1 MKDYQNLTKEFMMSH
16 LKVEKEAGKEIY
28 PAFAGLKLMGDE
40 GRETDE
46 SRLKKCCNL
55 FNGANCLLP
64 VCKSLECGNASAG
77 VLAW

>member
-1 MKDYQNLTKEFMMSH
+1 MKDYQNLTKEFVMSH

-46 SRLKKCCNL
+46 SRLKRWCN
-55 FNGANCLLP
+55 
-64 VCKSLECGNASAG
+64 
-77 VLAW
+77 